1 MSGDSSAYGEI
12 VTRHEQPLRR
22 VVTAMLRDRHAV
34 EDVLQDVFLI
44 GYRKLAD
51 YRGDAPFGAWLYRIA
66 VREAIHARSRLRK
79 LWRRAIPATSL
90 PRQELPERADATAS
104 GSTQSVEER
113 DELEHALA
121 LLECLPPRPRA
132 AFVLH
137 IVEERPYTEIAEIL
151 GCSMGTVGSWIH
163 RARATLREEAKRSQS
178 VASPRGGWLPRGEG
192 ETEPIG
198 GEGT

>member
-1 MSGDSSAYGEI
+1 
-12 VTRHEQPLRR
+12 
-22 VVTAMLRDRHAV
+22 MLADRHAV

-44 GYRKLAD
+44 AYRKLGD
-51 YRGDAPFGAWLYRIA
+51 FRGDAPFGAWLYRIA
-66 VREAIHARSRLRK
+66 VREAGHARSRLRK
-79 LWRRAIPATSL
+79 LWRRVTPIEGLEAPA
-90 PRQELPERADATAS
+90 PRRANV
-104 GSTQSVEER
+104 VEER

-137 IVEERPYTEIAEIL
+137 VVEERPYNEIAEIL

-163 RARATLREEAKRSQS
+163 RARATLREEARRGRGVLGGEDVGRS
-178 VASPRGGWLPRGEG
+178 VGEKPLPGAGSGRSGSEA
-192 ETEPIG
+192 IG